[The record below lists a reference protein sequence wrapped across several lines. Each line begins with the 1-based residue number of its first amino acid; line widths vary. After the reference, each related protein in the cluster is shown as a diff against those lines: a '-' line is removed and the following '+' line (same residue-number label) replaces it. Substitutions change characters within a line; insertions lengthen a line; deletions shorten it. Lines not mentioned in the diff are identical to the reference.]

1 MTIDDLLL
9 ELNESQRAAATLPS
23 QHAMVIAGAGCG
35 KTKTIVA
42 RAAYLISKGVPPQRI
57 QILTFTRRSASEVVH
72 RVRSHLGDT
81 AKGLQASTFHSWCM
95 NVIRMAPEAF
105 GCQGFSVIDREDQM
119 QMFKLARGNIKD
131 KDLPKS
137 KEILD
142 FYSYAR
148 NTKQSLGA
156 TLQKVAPELESQKAV
171 IAEVMKSYEAKKRER
186 RYLDYDD
193 ILDVVAQRLSNS
205 PETRDWLSKHFE
217 FVLVDEMQDTNPL
230 QWSLLEPLSH
240 QSILFCVG
248 DDAQSIYGFRGA
260 DFQNVHSFTERVPN
274 SILLKL
280 EENYRSTQ
288 PILDISNWLLAQSS
302 LGYDKNLRSMRGDG
316 NKPALMRF
324 ENEWEEA
331 TWISEDL
338 LKRHDSGAEWRDHMI
353 LVRTGFAGRTLETS
367 FLARNIPYTFIGG
380 LKLLESAHIRDVL
393 SLLRLVANPTDDL
406 AWARFLT
413 LWPGIGERTASRC
426 VTAIA
431 GQTRIEECV
440 SALQR
445 ETRLGPAIFDAITR
459 VEQVKL
465 QASQAFAKA
474 VESLEPS
481 LEEKYK
487 NQDWDKR
494 KRDFLLVEK
503 LAERHT
509 SILSFIEDY
518 MLDPV
523 YTSEVEGVDSTDRV
537 TLITIHSAKGAESPV
552 CYVVDVSPG
561 SYPSVRSMS
570 DPEEVEEER
579 RVLYVAL
586 TRAKDE
592 LIITR
597 RSASSW
603 AKWSFPG
610 KNNDDAYFFNNLP
623 IKLVTQGKLGGK
635 RHQPPTPPPP
645 AAGPIHVGIQWD

>member
-1 MTIDDLLL
+1 MTIDDLLS
-9 ELNESQRAAATLPS
+9 ELNDSQRAAATLAS

-42 RAAYLISKGVPPQRI
+42 RAAYLISRGVTPQNI

-72 RVRSHLGDT
+72 RVRSHLGDA

-105 GCQGFSVIDREDQM
+105 SCQGFTVIDREDQM
-119 QMFKLARGNIKD
+119 QMFKLARGGIKD
-131 KDLPKS
+131 KEIPKS

-142 FYSYAR
+142 FYSFAR
-148 NTKQSLGA
+148 NTRQSLGA
-156 TLQKVAPELESQKAV
+156 TLQKVAPELETRKQV
-171 IAEVMKSYEAKKRER
+171 IAEVMKSYESKKRER

-193 ILDVVAQRLSNS
+193 ILDVVAQRLANS
-205 PETRDWLSKHFE
+205 PETRDWLSNHYE
-217 FVLVDEMQDTNPL
+217 YILVDEMQDTNPL

-240 QSILFCVG
+240 RSILFCVG

-260 DFQNVHSFTERVPN
+260 DFQNVHSFTDRVPN
-274 SILLKL
+274 SVVLKL

-288 PILDISNWLLAQSS
+288 PILDISNWLLDQSD
-302 LGYDKNLRSMRGDG
+302 LGYDKHLRSMRGDG
-316 NKPALMRF
+316 QKPALMQF

-338 LKRHDSGAEWRDHMI
+338 IKRHDSGAEWRDHMI

-367 FLARNIPYTFIGG
+367 FLARDIPYTFIGG

-393 SLLRLVANPTDDL
+393 SLMRLVANPTDDL

-431 GQTRIEECV
+431 GLTRIEDCI
-440 SALQR
+440 ATLRR
-445 ETRLGPAIFDAITR
+445 ETKLAPVIFDAIER
-459 VEQVKL
+459 VEQAKL
-465 QASQAFAKA
+465 QANHAFAKA

-487 NQDWDKR
+487 SQDWDKR

-561 SYPSVRSMS
+561 SYPSVRSMN
-570 DPEEVEEER
+570 DPEEIEEER

-597 RSASSW
+597 RNATTW
-603 AKWSFPG
+603 AKWSFPS
-610 KNNDDAYFFNNLP
+610 KNNDDAYFFNSLP
-623 IKLVTQGKLGGK
+623 SKLVTQGKLGGK
-635 RHQPPTPPPP
+635 RKPPPP
-645 AAGPIHVGIQWD
+645 PPPSASGPIHVGIQWD